1 MKTLQIDEKN
11 ALKLYKTAS
20 AEFKQMLEDIFGK
33 DFFTGKITDRIKTY
47 EDACTELGIEL
58 IDIQA
63 MKSAGF
69 TDDEIT
75 YRKIKTITEAINEC
89 WNPNWNNSNQKK
101 WIPYFNTV
109 SPSDFAFRDAGY
121 CYARPNAG
129 STSRLCYKSEE
140 LATYAGKQFTELYKN
155 FIL

>member
-11 ALKLYKTAS
+11 ALELYKTAS
-20 AEFKQMLEDIFGK
+20 AEFKQTLEDAFGK
-33 DFFTGKITDRIKTY
+33 EFFTGKITDRIKTY
-47 EDACTELGIEL
+47 EDACAELGIDP
-58 IDIQA
+58 IDVEV

-75 YRKIKTITEAINEC
+75 YRKIKTITEALNEGKM
-89 WNPNWNNSNQKK
+89 PNLNDPNQKK

-109 SPSDFAFRDAGY
+109 SPSGFAFCGTTYHYTAPRAG
-121 CYARPNAG
+121 NA
-129 STSRLCYKSEE
+129 SHLCFHSEE
-140 LATYAGKQFTELYKN
+140 LAVYAGKQFTELYKN

>member
-11 ALKLYKTAS
+11 ALKFYKIDS
-20 AEFKQMLEDIFGK
+20 AKFKQMLEDTFGK

-47 EDACTELGIEL
+47 EDACTELGIDP
-58 IDIQA
+58 IDVEV

-75 YRKIKTITEAINEC
+75 YRKIKTITEALNEGLK
-89 WNPNWNNSNQKK
+89 PNWNDSNQKK
-101 WIPYFNTV
+101 WIPYFNIV
-109 SPSDFAFRDAGY
+109 SPSGFAFGEAIY
-121 CYARPNAG
+121 NYATPNVGEA
-129 STSRLCYKSEE
+129 SSLCFHSEE
-140 LATYAGKQFTELYKN
+140 LAVYAGKQFAELYKN